1 MSGGGGHL
9 IQWLQRVVRE
19 GCKRRGTRGERCE
32 WGGGSFDSV
41 VATGCKRRL

>member
-19 GCKRRGTRGERCE
+19 GCKRRGKRGERCVCGE
-32 WGGGSFDSV
+32 GMVGWGGGHLV
-41 VATGCKRRL
+41 Q